1 MESSCFWP
9 FIFTATMPPPAVAS
23 TTVASICFCS
33 FSCICWACFISCCR
47 FIKLLPFRGLN
58 LGQISAEH
66 FQKTLHERLVF
77 NVVHSGSVALRLFFD
92 YKRHRNRFANQF
104 TGNAIQYG
112 FVLLRLKHGQLRQIG
127 EDDLNQIPNAF
138 DPFCLLNIHS
148 RRRCLVFNA
157 AVEGVLKR
165 NGLRRRALWRLSIW
179 LVSRQ
184 TW

>member
-77 NVVHSGSVALRLFFD
+77 DVVHSGSGTLLLLLH
-92 YKRHRNRFANQF
+92 YKRHRNGFTKKL
-104 TGNAIQYG
+104 TGNG
-112 FVLLRLKHGQLRQIG
+112 VEHGLVLL
-127 EDDLNQIPNAF
+127 
-138 DPFCLLNIHS
+138 
-148 RRRCLVFNA
+148 
-157 AVEGVLKR
+157 
-165 NGLRRRALWRLSIW
+165 
-179 LVSRQ
+179 
-184 TW
+184 